1 MLMSDARSRYYLIIG
16 ACRQQINDEIYQREA
31 EIYGCSADNVQ
42 RDARQEHY
50 PEYLKEY
57 GRGDDGMYPR
67 YRERQE
73 EYEQHLRAY
82 GCPHLAAAH
91 AYLLHYLIAVVI
103 LVALGYLLIIDYQH
117 RCKEE
122 HNTEQ
127 QTEEKQHTVHA
138 VHVVAGAVYR
148 ALRKTDGYR
157 IAVFFL
163 SSSPV
168 YVR

>member
-1 MLMSDARSRYYLIIG
+1 M
-16 ACRQQINDEIYQREA
+16 
-31 EIYGCSADNVQ
+31 
-42 RDARQEHY
+42 
-50 PEYLKEY
+50 
-57 GRGDDGMYPR
+57 
-67 YRERQE
+67 
-73 EYEQHLRAY
+73 
-82 GCPHLAAAH
+82 
-91 AYLLHYLIAVVI
+91 I

-157 IAVFFL
+157 IAVFFSHHL
-163 SSSPV
+163 RYTFGKNDIIIHGIFIREAYRNRIDPFILA
-168 YVR
+168 